1 LDLFLN
7 AAQLLLECL
16 DTNPSLFVFGPN
28 ALALVD
34 ALDARWRDER
44 AARIGAG

>member
-1 LDLFLN
+1 LEIFLN
-7 AAQLLLECL
+7 AAKLLLECL
-16 DTNPSLFVFGPN
+16 DTNPSFVVFGPN